1 MALPAVAAI
10 GARLI
15 AGTAARAGAGAAA
28 RGAASTATR
37 SVASSTASK
46 TAQIGGRMG
55 ARSIMSG
62 VGGGGSQPATPQP
75 ATPQMAAPQTPSTG
89 ESYKPVYGSYSG
101 NPTTS

>member
-1 MALPAVAAI
+1 MALPVVAAI
-10 GARLI
+10 GARLL

-55 ARSIMSG
+55 ARSMVSG
-62 VGGGGSQPATPQP
+62 GGGGGSQPATPQ
-75 ATPQMAAPQTPSTG
+75 MSAPQTPSTG
-89 ESYKPVYGSYSG
+89 ESYQPVYGSSSG

>member
-1 MALPAVAAI
+1 MALPVVAAI
-10 GARLI
+10 GARLL

-55 ARSIMSG
+55 ARSMVSG
-62 VGGGGSQPATPQP
+62 GGGGGSQPATPQ
-75 ATPQMAAPQTPSTG
+75 MSAPQTPETG
-89 ESYKPVYGSYSG
+89 ESYQPVYTNSSDGA
-101 NPTTS
+101 TTS